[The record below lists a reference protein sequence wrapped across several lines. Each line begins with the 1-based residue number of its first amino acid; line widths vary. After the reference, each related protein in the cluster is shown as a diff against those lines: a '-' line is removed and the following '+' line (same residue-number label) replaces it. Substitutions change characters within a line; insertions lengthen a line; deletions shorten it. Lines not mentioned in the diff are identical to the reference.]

1 MYFVQLLDDTPG
13 FEPIAVVAVCL
24 LEGEA
29 KTSDLNYTFD
39 LRDVALHFNDA
50 AHR

>member
-1 MYFVQLLDDTPG
+1 MYFVQLLEDTLG
-13 FEPIAVVAVCL
+13 FEPIAVVAACL
-24 LEGEA
+24 EEGEA
-29 KTSDLNYTFD
+29 KTRDLNCAFG